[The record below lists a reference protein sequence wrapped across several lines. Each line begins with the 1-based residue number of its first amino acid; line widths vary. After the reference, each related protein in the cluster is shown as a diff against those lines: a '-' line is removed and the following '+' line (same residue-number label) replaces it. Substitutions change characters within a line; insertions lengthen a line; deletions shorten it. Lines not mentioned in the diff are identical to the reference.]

1 MKGNTDY
8 FSDMKSVTVHL
19 HMLTEKQIKKII
31 KIMSSN
37 LTIIHTK
44 N

>member
-1 MKGNTDY
+1 MKGNRF

-19 HMLTEKQIKKII
+19 HMLTEKQKYIKII
-31 KIMSSN
+31 PSN